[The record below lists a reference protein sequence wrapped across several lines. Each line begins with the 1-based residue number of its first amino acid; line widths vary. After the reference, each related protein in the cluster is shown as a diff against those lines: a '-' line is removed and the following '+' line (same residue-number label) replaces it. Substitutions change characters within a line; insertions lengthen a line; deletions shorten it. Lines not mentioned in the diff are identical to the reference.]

1 MDERKDGAMAGQKNT
16 SDIIE
21 AYLRKLLEEAQVIE
35 IKQAD
40 LANQFDVVPSQIN
53 YVIKT
58 RFTASKGFDVESKR
72 GGGGYIKIVK
82 YQYSARHEFLTAL
95 YQKVP
100 ANLSSKAAHDIVQL
114 LFDEK
119 VLTEREGN
127 LLLLVITDGAIS
139 PFTRGI
145 MMKSIINR
153 LDRDDEI

>member
-1 MDERKDGAMAGQKNT
+1 MTTPNT

-21 AYLRKLLEEAQVIE
+21 AYLRKLLEDAAEIE
-35 IKQAD
+35 IKRID

-82 YQYSARHEFLTAL
+82 YHYSARHEFLTDL
-95 YQKVP
+95 YQKIPISIP
-100 ANLSSKAAHDIVQL
+100 ARVAHDIIQL

-127 LLLLVITDGAIS
+127 LLLLVITDDAVSAGARS
-139 PFTRGI
+139 Q
-145 MMKSIINR
+145 MMKNLIQR
-153 LDRDDEI
+153 LDREE